1 MRGASCDE
9 STGTG
14 PIIFIALNTDKP
26 PPPKKK
32 KKLNENTHIMMTP
45 TVITYEDNR
54 SLISNKEILPGY
66 YFYDYLTEWSHLY
79 FTCTF
84 LVVFYSC
91 GI

>member
-14 PIIFIALNTDKP
+14 PIIFIALNTDKQP
-26 PPPKKK
+26 PPPPPPPN
-32 KKLNENTHIMMTP
+32 LNENTHIMMTP
-45 TVITYEDNR
+45 TVIIYDDTR
-54 SLISNKEILPGY
+54 SLISNKEILIISMIILQKI
-66 YFYDYLTEWSHLY
+66 FYVH
-79 FTCTF
+79 F